1 MRIKHVIGIA
11 FTCMVFIFSCQAQS
25 STESHAGKNKQE
37 QKIKP
42 RHLTKAEFLSKVAN
56 YEKTPDSTW
65 ARSLALSIFTLHGA
79 VLAESW
85 LRYWRRLPENMPG
98 KSMSIK

>member
-42 RHLTKAEFLSKVAN
+42 RHLTKAEFLSN
-56 YEKTPDSTW
+56 
-65 ARSLALSIFTLHGA
+65 FTLHGA

>member
-25 STESHAGKNKQE
+25 STESHAEKNKQE

-42 RHLTKAEFLSKVAN
+42 RHLTKAEFLSKWRTMR
-56 YEKTPDSTW
+56 KRPTSGSTW

-79 VLAESW
+79 GLAESW

-98 KSMSIK
+98 K

>member
-42 RHLTKAEFLSKVAN
+42 RHLTKAEFISKRP
-56 YEKTPDSTW
+56 TSGSTW

-79 VLAESW
+79 GLAESW

>member
-56 YEKTPDSTW
+56 YEKTW